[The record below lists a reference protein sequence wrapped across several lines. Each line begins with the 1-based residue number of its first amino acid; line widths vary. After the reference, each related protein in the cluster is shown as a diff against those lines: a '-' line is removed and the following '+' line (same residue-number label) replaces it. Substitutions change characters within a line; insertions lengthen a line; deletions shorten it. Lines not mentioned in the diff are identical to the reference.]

1 MKIINDPHT
10 RLTAVMWLVA
20 VHSFLIGVGLII
32 QHPDIMK
39 FFGFDRCM
47 ESFFPAQGGV
57 FHIIMSFGYIL
68 AAVDLDKY
76 FSIALFSIVVKLCA
90 TIFLFT
96 YYFFVESIWMVF
108 ASGIQDGILFIL
120 VLYSFLSFNKWK
132 NGSINKG
139 GVA

>member
-1 MKIINDPHT
+1 MKFVNEPRF
-10 RLTAVMWLVA
+10 RLSVVMWIVA
-20 VHSFLIGVGLII
+20 LHSFIVGLGLII

-39 FFGFDRCM
+39 FFGFDKCM

-57 FHIIMSFGYIL
+57 FHIVMSFGYVL
-68 AAVDLDKY
+68 AALDSDKFY
-76 FSIALFSIVVKLCA
+76 CLVLFSVIVKLCA

-120 VLYSFLSFNKWK
+120 ILYSLLSYEKWK
-132 NGSINKG
+132 KTDLIKE
-139 GVA
+139 

>member
-1 MKIINDPHT
+1 MKIINEPRS
-10 RLTAVMWLVA
+10 RLIAVMWLLT
-20 VHSFLIGVGLII
+20 VHSFFIGLGLII

-39 FFGFDRCM
+39 FFGFDKCM

-57 FHIIMSFGYIL
+57 FHIVMSFGYL
-68 AAVDLDKY
+68 MAAIDLDRY
-76 FSIALFSIVVKLCA
+76 FSLALFSIIVKLCA

-96 YYFFVESIWMVF
+96 YYFFVAPIWMVF

-120 VLYSFLSFNKWK
+120 VLYSFTSYNKWK
-132 NGSINKG
+132 KENITKG